1 MQLVERMRVL
11 HQQTREA
18 YEARQI
24 WHVLKRAG
32 LRCGRHR
39 TARLRRENGI
49 VVSCLQRLHQ
59 ALGYRAPEFE
69 TQRGCLKP
77 GVRYF

>member
-1 MQLVERMRVL
+1 MQLVERMRAL

-18 YEARQI
+18 YEARQM

-59 ALGYRAPEFE
+59 ALGYRAPEEFE
-69 TQRGCLKP
+69 TQRGLS
-77 GVRYF
+77 